1 VSVTYSLIF
10 DVKQPFKKK
19 ACAVSTAANRTKENT
34 YGEHVGIFS
43 LKQGCPLQL
52 L

>member
-10 DVKQPFKKK
+10 DVKQPLKK
-19 ACAVSTAANRTKENT
+19 ACAVSTAENRTKENT